1 MFDRNQIDLGMN
13 YLKVAK
19 KVLHYLQGTKHYILT
34 FKKLNNLD
42 VIGYSDSDFF
52 GCVDRK
58 KIHIRLHIHAC
69 RRTNFMKEC

>member
-58 KIHIRLHIHAC
+58 KSTSDYI
-69 RRTNFMKEC
+69 FMLVGGLIS